1 MMTVRKVSE
10 LAGVSI
16 RTLQYYDQI
25 GLLHPT
31 DYTEAGYR
39 LYGEADLER
48 LERLIDLA
56 REIKLTGG
64 NTMDFKAF
72 DTEKLDEYAA
82 RAKAAWG
89 DTAAYREFLEKSE
102 GRTKEQELGLSE
114 QMMSIFRKFG
124 KIKDT
129 DPASETAQDLTGQL
143 KAFITGNFYHCTD
156 EILLELGR
164 MYASGGEF
172 TENIDRAGGAG
183 TASGTAEFVKRAVFL
198 YCKEAESCGK
208 SDRTK

>member
-48 LERLIDLA
+48 LERLIDPA

-82 RAKAAWG
+82 QAKAAWG

-183 TASGTAEFVKRAVFL
+183 TAEFVKRAVFL

>member
-183 TASGTAEFVKRAVFL
+183 AAEFGKRAVFL

>member
-89 DTAAYREFLEKSE
+89 DTAAYREVLEKSE

-183 TASGTAEFVKRAVFL
+183 TAEFVKRAVFL

>member
-48 LERLIDLA
+48 LERLIDPA

-183 TASGTAEFVKRAVFL
+183 TAEFVKRAVFL

>member
-183 TASGTAEFVKRAVFL
+183 AAEFVKRAVFL